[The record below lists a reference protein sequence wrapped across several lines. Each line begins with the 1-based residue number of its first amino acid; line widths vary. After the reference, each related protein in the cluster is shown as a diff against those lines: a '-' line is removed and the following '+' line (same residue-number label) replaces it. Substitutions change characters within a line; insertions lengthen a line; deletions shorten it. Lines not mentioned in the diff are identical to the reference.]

1 MGDHLEDILN
11 LIHAD
16 NIAHE
21 AGFDMPNQIETIHA
35 RLDTENT
42 EQTKTSN

>member
-21 AGFDMPNQIETIHA
+21 AGFDMPNQIEAIRKHVLIH
-35 RLDTENT
+35 
-42 EQTKTSN
+42 